1 MPLKVSVVVPVYNP
15 GPYIE
20 DCIQSLLAQSLPKD
34 EYEVYFVDDG
44 STDETPARL
53 DQLALEQTN
62 VHVVHQEPSG
72 WSGKPRNVGI
82 DAAKGEYIM
91 FVDNDDYLGTEALER
106 MYNYGVANGA
116 DVVVGKMAGKGRPVP
131 LELFRKNRP
140 RAGVQNAP
148 LIDSLTPHK
157 MLRREFMTN
166 IGLRFREGRRRLE
179 DHVFVTEAYLRA
191 ENVSVLSDYVCYYH
205 VKRDDASNAG
215 FRPIE
220 PVGYFGNLR
229 EALDIVDQYTEPGP
243 LQDGLFR
250 RWLRNEIVER
260 LRARRLLNMAPDYRR
275 EMFREMRSV
284 AVDRFGPGVA
294 AGMSPIQ
301 QVVAGLL
308 VADRIEDLETLAEWE
323 ATVKPIAELRNLAWQ
338 DGALQVAFTIEYA
351 SGDERLTFAQN
362 GSETGLSLPI
372 PPSSREALALLDAGI
387 SAQFEKSKVDLVIR
401 ERSTAAEFFQTVEFE
416 RDRVTTPDP
425 AKVRLRMHAT
435 AAVDPRTA
443 AGGAPIGSGI
453 WDVYARFSLS
463 GWNKETRLG
472 SLREPEAAAGRRLG
486 IVDGARVLPYWTEP
500 HQNLSLDVNESTNRL
515 KYDLSVVRAED
526 VTAEPGRLRISLP
539 VYSVAD
545 TTGSLLRLTDATTS
559 TEHDFDAELHPAGA
573 GSVLESTLGGPALA
587 AGRYR
592 IAIGLGEGAKGRGP
606 TSLRLVLA
614 VDGQGAMSVQPVEDV
629 ARQVAA
635 KPPARKRPFASRV
648 LRKIKKA
655 LG

>member
-20 DCIQSLLAQSLPKD
+20 DCIQSLVSQSLPKD
-34 EYEVYFVDDG
+34 EYEVWFVDDG

-53 DQLALEQTN
+53 DQLALEQPN
-62 VHVVHQEPSG
+62 VHVIHQEPSG

-82 DAAKGEYIM
+82 DAAQGDYIM
-91 FVDNDDYLGTEALER
+91 FVDNDDYLGAEALER
-106 MYNYGVANGA
+106 MYDYGVANGA

-131 LELFRKNRP
+131 RDLFRKNRP

-157 MLRREFMTN
+157 MLRREFLAKT
-166 IGLRFREGRRRLE
+166 GLRFREGRRRLE

-215 FRPIE
+215 FRPID

-260 LRARRLLNMAPDYRR
+260 LRAQRLLNMDPEYRR

-294 AGMSPIQ
+294 AGLSPIQ

-308 VADRIEDLETLAEWE
+308 VADRLEDVETLAEWE
-323 ATVKPIAELRNLAWQ
+323 ATVKPIAELQTLAWR
-338 DGALQVAFTIEYA
+338 DGALRVAFTVEYA
-351 SGDERLTFAQN
+351 AGGERLTFVRA
-362 GSETGLSLPI
+362 GSDVALALPI
-372 PPSSREALALLDAGI
+372 PQSSRQALALLEAGI
-387 SAQFEKSKVDLVIR
+387 SAQSEKSKVDLVIR
-401 ERSTAAEFFQTVEFE
+401 ERSTAAEFFQPVEFE
-416 RDRVTTPDP
+416 RVRVP
-425 AKVRLRMHAT
+425 AADDAEVRLRIDAT
-435 AAVDPRTA
+435 ATVDPRTA
-443 AGGAPIGSGI
+443 AGGGPVGSGI
-453 WDVYARFSLS
+453 WDAYVRYSLS
-463 GWNKETRLG
+463 GWAKETRLG
-472 SLREPEAAAGRRLG
+472 SVREPAADSGRRLG
-486 IVDGARVLPYWTEP
+486 IVGGVTVLPYWTDP
-500 HQNLSLDVNESTNRL
+500 HQNLSIDVNGATSRL
-515 KYDLSVVRAED
+515 KYDLSVVR
-526 VTAEPGRLRISLP
+526 TADATVEPGRLRLSLP
-539 VYSVAD
+539 VYSAGESA
-545 TTGSLLRLTDATTS
+545 GSSVRLTDAATGAV
-559 TEHDFDAELHPAGA
+559 HDFGAEISPAEG
-573 GSVLESTLGGPALA
+573 GSVLESTFGGQTLA
-587 AGRYR
+587 AGRYKVAVVLGQR
-592 IAIGLGEGAKGRGP
+592 PTALRLGLVVDGRG
-606 TSLRLVLA
+606 A
-614 VDGQGAMSVQPVEDV
+614 ISVQSAEEI

-635 KPPARKRPFASRV
+635 KPPPRKRPFVRRA

-655 LG
+655 LGA

>member
-20 DCIQSLLAQSLPKD
+20 DCIRSLVSQSLPKD
-34 EYEVYFVDDG
+34 EFEVYFVDDG

-53 DQLALEQTN
+53 DELALEQAN
-62 VHVVHQEPSG
+62 VHVIHQEPSG

-106 MYNYGVANGA
+106 MYDYGVANGA
-116 DVVVGKMAGKGRPVP
+116 DMVVGKMAGKGRPVP
-131 LELFRKNRP
+131 LELFRRNRP

-157 MLRREFMTN
+157 MVRREFLAKT
-166 IGLRFREGRRRLE
+166 GLRFREGRRRLE

-215 FRPIE
+215 FRPID

-260 LRARRLLNMAPDYRR
+260 LRARRLLTMAPDYRR

-294 AGMSPIQ
+294 AGLTPIQ

-308 VADRIEDLETLAEWE
+308 VADRVGDLETLAEWE
-323 ATVKPIAELRNLAWQ
+323 ATVKPIAELRDLAWQ
-338 DGALQVAFTIEYA
+338 DGALKVDFTVEYA
-351 SGDERLTFAQN
+351 SGDERLTFVRN
-362 GSETGLSLPI
+362 GTDPGLTLPI
-372 PPSSREALALLDAGI
+372 PDSSREALALFDAGI
-387 SAQFEKSKVDLVIR
+387 SAQFAKSKVDLVIR

-416 RDRVTTPDP
+416 RVTRDTPDP
-425 AKVRLRMHAT
+425 AAVRLQLQAT
-435 AAVDPRTA
+435 ATIDPRTA
-443 AGGAPIGSGI
+443 AGGGPVGSGI
-453 WDVYARFSLS
+453 WDVYVRYSLS
-463 GWNKETRLG
+463 GWAKETRLG
-472 SLREPEAAAGRRLG
+472 SLREAAATSGRRLG
-486 IVDGARVLPYWTEP
+486 VVDGLSFLPYWTDP
-500 HQNLSLDVNESTNRL
+500 HQNLSFDVNGATSRL
-515 KYDLSVVRAED
+515 RYDLSEVPATVV
-526 VTAEPGRLRISLP
+526 TGRLSISLP
-539 VYSVAD
+539 IYSAGD
-545 TTGSLLRLTDATTS
+545 TSGSLIRLTDATTGAV
-559 TEHDFDAELHPAGA
+559 HDFDAELAPTED
-573 GSVLESTLGGPALA
+573 GSVLDAMLDGQALA
-587 AGRYR
+587 AGRYKLAVVLGGR
-592 IAIGLGEGAKGRGP
+592 PTALRLGLVVDGRGAM
-606 TSLRLVLA
+606 A
-614 VDGQGAMSVQPVEDV
+614 VQSVEEI
-629 ARQVAA
+629 ARHVAA
-635 KPPARKRPFASRV
+635 KAAPRKRPFVRRA
-648 LRKIKKA
+648 LGKIKKA
-655 LG
+655 LGA